1 MSLRHI
7 VRNII
12 LLSHFIRAI
21 AITYYAD
28 IIPNYN
34 IRKIVYRKTISFKNQ
49 TYLTVLL
56 MIYTIV
62 IAISSNIFTEL
73 LRIVN
78 KLLASLVPVPA
89 KPTRYNAALVIE
101 NRIDF
106 SAILYWNHH
115 ISIASHT
122 MKRNTF
128 HYSYCLSLTGNIL
141 ELAKFKAGQRK
152 ETPTNKH
159 KRLTSEQTFNF
170 KCTFSNKHKNFPM
183 FRLETEK
190 Y

>member
-34 IRKIVYRKTISFKNQ
+34 IRKIVYRETISFKNQ

-106 SAILYWNHH
+106 SAILY
-115 ISIASHT
+115 
-122 MKRNTF
+122 
-128 HYSYCLSLTGNIL
+128 
-141 ELAKFKAGQRK
+141 
-152 ETPTNKH
+152 
-159 KRLTSEQTFNF
+159 
-170 KCTFSNKHKNFPM
+170 
-183 FRLETEK
+183 
-190 Y
+190 